1 VHPHYSIQAVLV
13 YVAVGIALG
22 LVGWAVL
29 LHDGSTGSTPSAQ
42 APAQTTSHTGKGN
55 R

>member
-1 VHPHYSIQAVLV
+1 MHPQYSIQAVLV

-22 LVGWAVL
+22 LVGWAAL
-29 LHDGSTGSTPSAQ
+29 LHHGSTGDTPAAQ
-42 APAQTTSHTGKGN
+42 APAHTNSHTGKGN